1 MRLLS
6 EKKKEK
12 RTTETKRVTRWLF
25 YFDYYLMTM
34 ILGVIS
40 GTLYVVA
47 TNNNVAILVC
57 LLVF

>member
-1 MRLLS
+1 MKSLS
-6 EKKKEK
+6 EKEKEK
-12 RTTETKRVTRWLF
+12 RTTETKRGRRWLF

-47 TNNNVAILVC
+47 TNNNVAILEC